1 MIEYSIVLSL
11 HKDIQIMTTL
21 IVIGFIAIFF
31 SLMSV
36 RVLLLKDGKF
46 KGTCASQNPYLAK
59 EPGKP
64 CGYCGR
70 QADGEGNSECSKK
83 DNIVHNVVSS
93 FR

>member
-1 MIEYSIVLSL
+1 MLSL

-21 IVIGFIAIFF
+21 IVIGFIALFF
-31 SLMSV
+31 ILMSV
-36 RVLLLKDGKF
+36 RVLLKKDGKF
-46 KGTCASQNPYLAK
+46 KGTCASQNPFLAK

-70 QADGEGNSECSKK
+70 KSDEDGSTECSKE

>member
-1 MIEYSIVLSL
+1 MLSL

-31 SLMSV
+31 TLMSV
-36 RVLLLKDGKF
+36 RVLLKKDGKF
-46 KGTCASQNPYLAK
+46 KGTCASQNPFLVK
-59 EPGKP
+59 EPGQP

-70 QADGEGNSECSKK
+70 KSDEEGNGECSRE
-83 DNIVHNVVSS
+83 DNIVSKVVSS

>member
-1 MIEYSIVLSL
+1 M

-21 IVIGFIAIFF
+21 IVIVFIALFF
-31 SLMSV
+31 TLMSV
-36 RVLLLKDGKF
+36 RVLLKKDGKF
-46 KGTCASQNPYLAK
+46 KGTCASQNPFLAS

-70 QADGEGNSECSKK
+70 TSDEDGTSECSKE
-83 DNIVHNVVSS
+83 DNIVHNVVSN

>member
-1 MIEYSIVLSL
+1 MLYL

-31 SLMSV
+31 ALMSV
-36 RVLLLKDGKF
+36 RILLKKDGKF
-46 KGTCASQNPYLAK
+46 KGTCASQNPYLQK
-59 EPGKP
+59 EPGAP

-70 QADGEGNSECSKK
+70 DFDKEGKSDCNKEE
-83 DNIVHNVVSS
+83 NLVHDVVSS